1 MITIEALRKWT
12 EKQTEYTK
20 KKEEYRS
27 AWAKAFSEREA
38 VKPETARKAQC
49 DVLTSDLRR
58 DRDLLEIEATAAWQ
72 EFLVLRG
79 PTDFSRQPGN
89 NFGDAA

>member
-1 MITIEALRKWT
+1 MNTIEALTKWIK
-12 EKQTEYTK
+12 KQTEYTN
-20 KKEEYRS
+20 KKEEYRK
-27 AWAKAFSEREA
+27 AWAKAFSERES

-58 DRDLLEIEATAAWQ
+58 DRDLLEIEANAAWQ
-72 EFLVLRG
+72 EFLILRG

-89 NFGDAA
+89 NFGDTA